1 MGLGIKAALG
11 AAAKGYVKAARVFAL
26 VLLVS
31 SPLIMT
37 AFAQPAG
44 SPSLYLTTSNAN
56 VTASTGILSCTLGAV
71 ITVEGTVIMTGNY
84 VGPVY
89 LQGNIDVSAT
99 YTLFDAYTGTPQTVS
114 WSWTSGF
121 SVNGTALDSSGFF
134 SRTSTGTNEITFSSS
149 QCQDVTDLPVIET
162 WKILGYS
169 GTIDAYDNIALGT
182 SNLIPGYG
190 AQLLGGTSANNP
202 TYVLAIQLPLIN
214 DPMLGATV
222 NATDATGN
230 PDANVA
236 PGDGGLGPACQ
247 RESDCPSGFDCG
259 YLVGGCSAPG
269 VCVPEP
275 SSQGPFDGALTPL
288 CACNGVL
295 LLLGSNF
302 YGGYA
307 PVPTEPGIQMCPDA
321 GHDVGADGGT
331 CGAWGQGC
339 ETSGACCSG
348 LQCIDPNQAVPGYCV
363 P

>member
-1 MGLGIKAALG
+1 MRFLLLALSVLFTLGCAGQTEQSTTPDAAG
-11 AAAKGYVKAARVFAL
+11 DARV
-26 VLLVS
+26 
-31 SPLIMT
+31 
-37 AFAQPAG
+37 
-44 SPSLYLTTSNAN
+44 
-56 VTASTGILSCTLGAV
+56 STGDGDA
-71 ITVEGTVIMTGNY
+71 
-84 VGPVY
+84 
-89 LQGNIDVSAT
+89 DVS
-99 YTLFDAYTGTPQTVS
+99 VE
-114 WSWTSGF
+114 
-121 SVNGTALDSSGFF
+121 SS
-134 SRTSTGTNEITFSSS
+134 
-149 QCQDVTDLPVIET
+149 
-162 WKILGYS
+162 
-169 GTIDAYDNIALGT
+169 
-182 SNLIPGYG
+182 
-190 AQLLGGTSANNP
+190 
-202 TYVLAIQLPLIN
+202 
-214 DPMLGATV
+214 
-222 NATDATGN
+222 TDATGN